1 MFSEVGKGELRIIT
15 IDELRQ
21 FDGFGHLSDE
31 QALEIIST
39 LKELSLITHKIV
51 VNCEQPQSVPKLRK
65 A

>member
-31 QALEIIST
+31 QALEII
-39 LKELSLITHKIV
+39 
-51 VNCEQPQSVPKLRK
+51 
-65 A
+65 